1 MEVFFMAE
9 IKDLDQKT
17 QITAA
22 KNEYEIVPNQKLR
35 HIHAYIINIVSR
47 SFHFHNEFEIFA
59 VLDGT
64 ATIRRSG
71 HTVLLKP
78 GSFVIFNSN
87 ESHKINSDSNGVT
100 AVVLQLSKH
109 FLQYYFP
116 QLQNTMFNLQDMR
129 TIVSDKISREI
140 WSCMLEL
147 TMYYIKS
154 EPLFELK
161 CIGKMCHIL
170 ELIIGNIP
178 NNIINESDYL
188 SRKKIGQRME
198 RLFSYIDANYQYPIR
213 LADVAEAEGVTP
225 TYLSHFFTK
234 NFGVSFQ
241 QYLNNIRF
249 EHAVR
254 LMDNRTMSIA
264 DIAAAS
270 GFSDP
275 KYMTNMFVQKFD
287 CKPKDFR
294 ETLESS
300 RENQHFSATDTL
312 QRIYADEESLE
323 LLERVIKTSL

>member
-1 MEVFFMAE
+1 MAE
-9 IKDLDQKT
+9 VKIPDQKNS
-17 QITAA
+17 IAAA

-47 SFHFHNEFEIFA
+47 NFHFHNEFEIFA
-59 VLDGT
+59 VLEGT

-71 HTVLLKP
+71 HTVVLNP

-87 ESHKINSDSNGVT
+87 ESHKINADSNGVT

-116 QLQNTMFNLQDMR
+116 QLQNTVFNLQDMR
-129 TIVSDKISREI
+129 TIVSDEISHEI
-140 WSCMLEL
+140 WQNILEL
-147 TMYYIKS
+147 TTFYIKADY
-154 EPLFELK
+154 LFELR

-234 NFGVSFQ
+234 NFGLSFQ

-254 LMDNRTMSIA
+254 LMDNRTMSIS
-264 DIAAAS
+264 DISTAS

-275 KYMTNMFVQKFD
+275 KYMAQMFSKRF
-287 CKPKDFR
+287 KRTPKEFR
-294 ETLESS
+294 ETLETV
-300 RENQHFSATDTL
+300 RKDHHFSATDTL
-312 QRIYADEESLE
+312 QRIYSDEEGLE
-323 LLERVIKTSL
+323 LLERVMNENL